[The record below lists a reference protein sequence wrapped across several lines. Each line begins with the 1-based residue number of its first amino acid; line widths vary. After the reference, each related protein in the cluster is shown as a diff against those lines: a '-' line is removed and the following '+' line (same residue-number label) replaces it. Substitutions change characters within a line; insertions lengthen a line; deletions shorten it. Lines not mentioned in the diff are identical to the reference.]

1 MDPSKTPR
9 TRMYIRKV
17 SGEKNARLQVKSF
30 NHAREH
36 SISRE
41 LNALMLNST
50 EGVVVA
56 YHQGGL

>member
-1 MDPSKTPR
+1 
-9 TRMYIRKV
+9 MYIRKV

-41 LNALMLNST
+41 QNALMLNST